1 MDIKFGFH
9 YNADLLFVFKNLRRI
24 IPEGFDQPHKD
35 QDIVEFLNNTI
46 DHLQMI
52 VLEHDKF
59 NTDLLERYVK
69 CYSKLYVSLIK
80 TNPTS
85 FILLPCCEKILTTF
99 LSILEQKA
107 EVIYNSSEDNDFWEI
122 LALRSFSILK
132 KVLAYI
138 YRAGAV
144 TLKQKMTKWK
154 SRPLE
159 TNCLV
164 IFSLPI

>member
-144 TLKQKMTKWK
+144 TLKQK
-154 SRPLE
+154 
-159 TNCLV
+159 
-164 IFSLPI
+164 

>member
-85 FILLPCCEKILTTF
+85 FILLPCCEKYSQHF
-99 LSILEQKA
+99 FR
-107 EVIYNSSEDNDFWEI
+107 Y
-122 LALRSFSILK
+122 
-132 KVLAYI
+132 
-138 YRAGAV
+138 
-144 TLKQKMTKWK
+144 
-154 SRPLE
+154 
-159 TNCLV
+159 
-164 IFSLPI
+164 

>member
-1 MDIKFGFH
+1 MLIILNRIIKRCQLLKLEEHVMPCKSSNRCQCIGQIVLKVLYNVDIKFGFH

-35 QDIVEFLNNTI
+35 HDIVEFLNNTI

-85 FILLPCCEKILTTF
+85 FILLPCCEKYSQHF
-99 LSILEQKA
+99 FR
-107 EVIYNSSEDNDFWEI
+107 Y
-122 LALRSFSILK
+122 
-132 KVLAYI
+132 
-138 YRAGAV
+138 
-144 TLKQKMTKWK
+144 
-154 SRPLE
+154 
-159 TNCLV
+159 
-164 IFSLPI
+164 